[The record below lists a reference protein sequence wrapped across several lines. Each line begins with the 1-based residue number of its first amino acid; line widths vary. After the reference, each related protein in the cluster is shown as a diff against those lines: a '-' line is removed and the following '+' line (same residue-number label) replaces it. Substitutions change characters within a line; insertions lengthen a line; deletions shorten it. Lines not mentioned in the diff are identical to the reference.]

1 MGNETGNVSD
11 NFIDDEGGFE
21 QNVEDYYDFDNVTR
35 NIHDALQDA
44 FIDYESKEEKNY
56 CRKGFVQENDIVD
69 ELKWNEKKNF
79 WIWKTLL
86 IHQEADCIDSFF
98 YSICYA
104 IRYQKTNKKTKCKDD
119 LELKKNMLNDK
130 LYNLLFNAKD
140 NLRLDLDVLIINAF
154 LLMKF

>member
-1 MGNETGNVSD
+1 M
-11 NFIDDEGGFE
+11 
-21 QNVEDYYDFDNVTR
+21 
-35 NIHDALQDA
+35 QDA

-56 CRKGFVQENDIVD
+56 CRKGFVQENDIID
-69 ELKWNEKKNF
+69 ELKWNEKKKF

-130 LYNLLFNAKD
+130 LYNLFFNAKD